1 MQNQLTKARKTGK
14 VIVGGLRM
22 ERKIYASLLEWKN
35 SHMKMPLMVIGAR
48 QVGKTYII
56 KEFCK
61 KEFKDYVYINLF
73 DEEQIVEIF
82 KQKISITEKL
92 KLLKVVIKNS
102 SGKSIDFENTLIFFD
117 EVQESEEIISALKYF
132 NEADI
137 EYKIICAGSL
147 LGVKLNRMTKAFPV
161 GKVDIINMYP
171 MDFEEFLMAS
181 MGKEIIDTIQEC
193 YDNDEPMIDIMHNE
207 LIALYR
213 LYLCTGGM
221 PASVENILLN
231 DKDILK
237 YNRNILKN
245 IIKGYLNDMKKYVKD
260 ATETVRISNIYN
272 SIPAQIGNKSNKFQY
287 SKVRSGARSKNYE
300 TALHWLL
307 ASKLVTKIC
316 SLKSV
321 QIPPEVYKDDEVFK
335 LYLSDVG
342 ILMSI
347 LNINFEEIILDKDIL
362 YKGDIAENY
371 VLQQLT
377 MRFENVYYWKNS
389 NTAEVDFIINT
400 KDGLIPIEVKAGDNV
415 SSKSLKIY
423 MNQYKPN
430 YAIRLS
436 TKNFGVANGIKS
448 VPLYATFCIK

>member
-1 MQNQLTKARKTGK
+1 M
-14 VIVGGLRM
+14 
-22 ERKIYASLLEWKN
+22 
-35 SHMKMPLMVIGAR
+35 
-48 QVGKTYII
+48 
-56 KEFCK
+56 
-61 KEFKDYVYINLF
+61 
-73 DEEQIVEIF
+73 
-82 KQKISITEKL
+82 
-92 KLLKVVIKNS
+92 
-102 SGKSIDFENTLIFFD
+102 
-117 EVQESEEIISALKYF
+117 
-132 NEADI
+132 
-137 EYKIICAGSL
+137 
-147 LGVKLNRMTKAFPV
+147 
-161 GKVDIINMYP
+161 
-171 MDFEEFLMAS
+171 
-181 MGKEIIDTIQEC
+181 
-193 YDNDEPMIDIMHNE
+193 
-207 LIALYR
+207 
-213 LYLCTGGM
+213 
-221 PASVENILLN
+221 
-231 DKDILK
+231 
-237 YNRNILKN
+237 
-245 IIKGYLNDMKKYVKD
+245 
-260 ATETVRISNIYN
+260 
-272 SIPAQIGNKSNKFQY
+272 
-287 SKVRSGARSKNYE
+287 RSGARSKNYE

-321 QIPPEVYKDDEVFK
+321 QIPPEVYKDDEIFK